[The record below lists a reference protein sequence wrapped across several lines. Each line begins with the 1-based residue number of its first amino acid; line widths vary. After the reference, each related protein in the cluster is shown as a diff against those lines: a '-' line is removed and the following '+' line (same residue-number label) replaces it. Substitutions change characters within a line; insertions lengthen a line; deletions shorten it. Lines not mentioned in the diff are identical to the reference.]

1 MASDKE
7 NASIEQ
13 KASKIN
19 AKSNCNKKLIMII
32 AEFIGT
38 ACLVFFGCMGCM
50 DWIKMPGKKDH

>member
-7 NASIEQ
+7 VTSIEQ
-13 KASKIN
+13 KANKTS
-19 AKSNCNKKLIMII
+19 AKSNFNKKLTMII

-50 DWIKMPGKKDH
+50 DWIKMPGT